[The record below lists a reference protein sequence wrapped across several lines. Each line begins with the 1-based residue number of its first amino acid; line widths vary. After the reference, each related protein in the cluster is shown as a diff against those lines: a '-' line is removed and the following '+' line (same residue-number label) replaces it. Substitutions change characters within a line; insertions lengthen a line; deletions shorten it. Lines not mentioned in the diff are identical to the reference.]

1 MPKGDKDDSNKV
13 PIHLIP
19 TEAILGM
26 AQALGMGAKKYGAYN
41 FRSGIEYT
49 RIIDSLMRHTL
60 AYLAGEENDQE
71 SGLPHT
77 YHMLANAAM
86 LEWMRVHHPELDNRY
101 KNPKNIEEDKININD
116 LKGTIMYDPFQH
128 KYIFPFGTSKKDKK

>member
-1 MPKGDKDDSNKV
+1 MSKGKKFDSEKAQ
-13 PIHLIP
+13 IHLIP

-26 AQALGMGAKKYGAYN
+26 ASALGMGAKKYGAYN

-60 AYLAGEENDQE
+60 AYLAGEENDPE

-77 YHMLANAAM
+77 LSLIH
-86 LEWMRVHHPELDNRY
+86 
-101 KNPKNIEEDKININD
+101 I
-116 LKGTIMYDPFQH
+116 
-128 KYIFPFGTSKKDKK
+128 